1 MYSKASIYAHR
12 KKDRKK
18 AALSFLAILLISV
31 AIALGAA
38 FYWEKIQQQKND
50 ELMARAEQD
59 VDTPKRTPTETP
71 PPDDTQ
77 KDSEQESDDDTDQ
90 PNETTEPSAE
100 EETKQTQTQ
109 PSEDKTPQPE
119 KTPVENNDIV
129 AMTSDKILKSSA
141 LVPNAGFSVSDDYFD
156 DAAFVG
162 DSITEGIKLYEIM
175 GNASVVAARGINLD
189 TVFTDDQIRTAA
201 GNTTVLGALEAANPK
216 KIYIMFGANG
226 VGWFTPEHFTKVYTQ
241 FVQSVKKQHPDSQ
254 IFLQS
259 ILPVTQEFDDS
270 RDDISNAKINQY
282 NELVVN
288 IAEAE
293 DVYYLDVASAI
304 KDEKG
309 CLPEDSNG
317 DGMHFGTKYYN
328 KWFDYLKTHTVS

>member
-18 AALSFLAILLISV
+18 AALSLLAVLLISLT
-31 AIALGAA
+31 IALGAA
-38 FYWEKIQQQKND
+38 FYWEKIQQQRNN

-59 VDTPKRTPTETP
+59 VDTPKRTPTEP
-71 PPDDTQ
+71 QPDDTQ
-77 KDSEQESDDDTDQ
+77 EESAQESDDTDKQ
-90 PNETTEPSAE
+90 SETSELSAE

-109 PSEDKTPQPE
+109 PAEESTKQPE
-119 KTPVENNDIV
+119 KTPVENNDV
-129 AMTSDKILKSSA
+129 MTMTSDKILKSSA
-141 LVPNAGFSVSDDYFD
+141 LVPNTGFSVSDDYFD

-175 GNASVVAARGINLD
+175 SNASVVAARGINLD

-241 FVQSVKKQHPDSQ
+241 FVQDVKKQHPDSQ

-259 ILPVTQEFDDS
+259 ILPVTQEFDNS

-282 NELVVN
+282 NELVVD

>member
-18 AALSFLAILLISV
+18 AALSLLAILLISLT
-31 AIALGAA
+31 IALGAA
-38 FYWEKIQQQKND
+38 FYWEKIQQQRNN

-59 VDTPKRTPTETP
+59 VDTPKRTPTEP
-71 PPDDTQ
+71 QPDDTQ
-77 KDSEQESDDDTDQ
+77 EESAQESDDTDKQ
-90 PNETTEPSAE
+90 SETSEPSTE

-109 PSEDKTPQPE
+109 PAEESTQPE
-119 KTPVENNDIV
+119 KTPVENNDV
-129 AMTSDKILKSSA
+129 MTMTSDKILKSSA
-141 LVPNAGFSVSDDYFD
+141 LVPNAGFSVPDDYFD

-175 GNASVVAARGINLD
+175 SNASVVAARGINLD

-241 FVQSVKKQHPDSQ
+241 FVQDVKKQHPDSQ

-259 ILPVTQEFDDS
+259 ILPVTQEFDNS

-282 NELVVN
+282 NELVVD

>member
-1 MYSKASIYAHR
+1 MYSRASIYAHR

-18 AALSFLAILLISV
+18 AALSLLAVLLISLT
-31 AIALGAA
+31 IALGAA
-38 FYWEKIQQQKND
+38 FYWEKIQQQRNN

-59 VDTPKRTPTETP
+59 VDTPKRTPTEP
-71 PPDDTQ
+71 QPDDTQ
-77 KDSEQESDDDTDQ
+77 EESAQESDDTDKQ
-90 PNETTEPSAE
+90 SETSEPSAE

-109 PSEDKTPQPE
+109 PAEESTKQPE
-119 KTPVENNDIV
+119 KTPVENNDV
-129 AMTSDKILKSSA
+129 MTMTSDKILKSSA
-141 LVPNAGFSVSDDYFD
+141 LVPNAGFSVPDDYFD

-175 GNASVVAARGINLD
+175 SNASVVAARGINLD